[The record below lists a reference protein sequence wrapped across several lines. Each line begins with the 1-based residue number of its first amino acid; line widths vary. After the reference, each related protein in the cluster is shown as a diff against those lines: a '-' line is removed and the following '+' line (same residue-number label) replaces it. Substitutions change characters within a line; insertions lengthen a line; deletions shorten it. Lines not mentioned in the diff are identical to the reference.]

1 MQMSARNQL
10 KGIIQSIKTD
20 GIMAEIVVK
29 LPDGQEL
36 VSVITRT
43 SAEGLNLKQ
52 GDSILAVIKST
63 EVMLGRA

>member
-10 KGIIQSIKTD
+10 KGTIQSIKSD
-20 GIMAEIVVK
+20 DIMAEIVIK

>member
-10 KGIIQSIKTD
+10 RGIIQSIKSD
-20 GIMAEIVVK
+20 EIMAEVVVR
-29 LPDGQEL
+29 LSDGQEL

-63 EVMLGRA
+63 EVMLGRE